1 MTELS
6 HADLLTIISII
17 DAAAQRGVFA
27 GDSLSVVGQ
36 LYAKL
41 KTIDATI
48 VENKKTVKSN
58 DADLTP

>member
-17 DAAAQRGVFA
+17 DAAAQRGVFS

-48 VENKKTVKSN
+48 VENNKTVKSN
-58 DADLTP
+58 DAD